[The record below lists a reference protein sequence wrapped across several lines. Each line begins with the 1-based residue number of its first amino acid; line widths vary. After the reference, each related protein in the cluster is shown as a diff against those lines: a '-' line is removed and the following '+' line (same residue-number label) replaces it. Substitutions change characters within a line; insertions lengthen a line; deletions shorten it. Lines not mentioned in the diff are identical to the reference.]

1 MGDAGSNVEERTQR
15 IAVENVSSKV
25 NNAVSFT
32 QLQTE
37 QWQSLLLQ
45 LLEYDSPAECCI
57 EAWPWRHVCMA
68 TNRHSSRVLDAYYTC
83 LCKLHTHVDRALVV
97 CRSRLREATR
107 TRRSPRLP
115 RRQRG

>member
-37 QWQSLLLQ
+37 QW
-45 LLEYDSPAECCI
+45 
-57 EAWPWRHVCMA
+57 
-68 TNRHSSRVLDAYYTC
+68 
-83 LCKLHTHVDRALVV
+83 
-97 CRSRLREATR
+97 
-107 TRRSPRLP
+107 
-115 RRQRG
+115 